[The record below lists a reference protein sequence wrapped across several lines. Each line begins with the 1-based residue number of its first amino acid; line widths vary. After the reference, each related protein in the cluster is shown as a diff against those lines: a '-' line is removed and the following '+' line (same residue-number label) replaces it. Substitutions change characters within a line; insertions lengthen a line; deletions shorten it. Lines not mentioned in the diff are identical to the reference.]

1 MGMFS
6 SSSEGEQDKEAPARS
21 AAKEGN
27 LSIVAAGMRVIG
39 QLITSGVVK
48 VEGTIEG
55 SVRAD
60 RQVLIAKGG
69 VVEGDVYT
77 REAIVGGRVA
87 GSIFAEERVEVQTK
101 SMVSG
106 DIVTQRLM
114 VHEGG
119 EVNGTV
125 QMGDPKV
132 LKQAMESK
140 VRSGPHHRPRE
151 PRPLTARDPAQE
163 RPYSAVTSREP

>member
-1 MGMFS
+1 MAMFS
-6 SSSEGEQDKEAPARS
+6 SSSERAKQPAPRPASGEA
-21 AAKEGN
+21 N
-27 LSIVAAGMRVIG
+27 LSIIAAGMRVIG
-39 QLITSGVVK
+39 ELITNGVVK
-48 VEGTIEG
+48 VEGAIEG

-77 REAIVGGRVA
+77 REAIVGGRVS

-106 DIVTQRLM
+106 DIVTHRLM

-125 QMGDPKV
+125 KMGDPKA
-132 LKQAMESK
+132 LKEAMGGTPQPE
-140 VRSGPHHRPRE
+140 RSDTLPAAPT
-151 PRPLTARDPAQE
+151 PMDTAPKAFSGTLRN
-163 RPYSAVTSREP
+163 R